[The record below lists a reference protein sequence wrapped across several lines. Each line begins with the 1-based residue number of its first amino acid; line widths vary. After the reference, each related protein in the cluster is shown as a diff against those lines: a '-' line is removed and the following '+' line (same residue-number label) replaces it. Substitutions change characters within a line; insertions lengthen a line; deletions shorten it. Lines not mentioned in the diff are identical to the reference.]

1 MVYRF
6 RQFFGALTARVSEDN
21 QQELVRLL
29 TPSQREL
36 FRRMAPNDQHHSLNV
51 CATLRQ
57 AGYKDRDLLTAALLH
72 DVGKSATRIW
82 LWQRALIVL
91 LERWAP
97 GLLAWLARSTDGN
110 PGPWWRK
117 SFIVHRRHPQI
128 GAHWAAKAG
137 CSSTTVNLIRHHQ
150 QHTTVVQ
157 DDLDRLLAILQWA
170 DGVN

>member
-1 MVYRF
+1 MYRF
-6 RQFFGALTARVSEDN
+6 RQFFDALTARAREEN
-21 QQELVRLL
+21 HKALILLL
-29 TPSQREL
+29 TPRQRDL
-36 FRRMAPNDQHHSLNV
+36 FRQMAPNDQRHSLNV

-57 AGYKDRDLLTAALLH
+57 AGHEDRDLLVAALLH

-97 GLLAWLARSTDGN
+97 GLLAWLARSIDDD
-110 PGPWWRK
+110 PGPWWRR
-117 SFIVHRRHPQI
+117 SFVVHRQHPQV
-128 GAHWAAKAG
+128 GAQWAAKAG
-137 CSSTTVNLIRHHQ
+137 CSPTTVNLIRRHQ
-150 QHTTVVQ
+150 ERIPVVQ